1 MISDKQTNKVF
12 LSKGLMHYG
21 KVLERILAKLSG
33 WNIETQFLPLAVSK
47 KHIWARDYMPI
58 QLEKDKFLLYRYTP
72 DYLKGF
78 EDFIPD
84 YPSIC
89 KNLQLNCVTTDI
101 VLDGGNV
108 VKCGDK
114 VIMTDKI
121 IKENPMKF
129 NRNMIVE
136 LENHFQAQIVLI
148 PCDRYEKYGH
158 ADGMVRWI
166 DGNRVLLNN
175 YADFDPG
182 LRKELKKMLSEHFT
196 VEELAYGSNKHA
208 KLSWAYIN
216 FLQTKKCIFVPGL
229 GIEEDGMAREQIQ
242 KFYPDY
248 KVFIV
253 DDCLSLVQNGGA
265 LNCVTWNIL
274 SDVNEYLQIVA

>member
-1 MISDKQTNKVF
+1 M
-12 LSKGLMHYG
+12 
-21 KVLERILAKLSG
+21 
-33 WNIETQFLPLAVSK
+33 
-47 KHIWARDYMPI
+47 
-58 QLEKDKFLLYRYTP
+58 
-72 DYLKGF
+72 
-78 EDFIPD
+78 
-84 YPSIC
+84 
-89 KNLQLNCVTTDI
+89 
-101 VLDGGNV
+101 

-121 IKENPMKF
+121 IKENTMKF

-148 PCDRYEKYGH
+148 PWDRYEKYGH

-182 LRKELKKMLSEHFT
+182 LRKELKKTLSEHFT

-248 KVFIV
+248 KVFTI
-253 DDCLSLVQNGGA
+253 DDCLSLVQDGGA
-265 LNCVTWNIL
+265 LNCVSWNIL
-274 SDVNEYLQIVA
+274 ADVNEYPQTVA

>member
-1 MISDKQTNKVF
+1 MICDKETNKVF

-121 IKENPMKF
+121 IQENPMKF
-129 NRNMIVE
+129 NRDMIVE

-148 PCDRYEKYGH
+148 PWDRYEKYGH

-196 VEELAYGSNKHA
+196 VENWLMAATNTLSCPGHTSTSSRPRNASSCRVWVLKKMEWRGSK
-208 KLSWAYIN
+208 SRSSIP
-216 FLQTKKCIFVPGL
+216 TT
-229 GIEEDGMAREQIQ
+229 R
-242 KFYPDY
+242 
-248 KVFIV
+248 
-253 DDCLSLVQNGGA
+253 CLPLTIA
-265 LNCVTWNIL
+265 
-274 SDVNEYLQIVA
+274 